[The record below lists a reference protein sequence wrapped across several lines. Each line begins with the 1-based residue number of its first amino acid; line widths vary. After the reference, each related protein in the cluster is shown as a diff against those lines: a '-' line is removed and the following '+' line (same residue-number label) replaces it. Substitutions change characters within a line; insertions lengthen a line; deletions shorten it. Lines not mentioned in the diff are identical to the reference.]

1 MQNAKY
7 LFLLTCWLGASTL
20 GAQTFNAFLKAGDEE
35 FAIGNYYAALQ
46 RYQEAIDIEEDRAD
60 VRYKAAEAARQFQAY
75 QQASRLYQGVR
86 ADSLQRAAYPL
97 ATYWQ
102 GRMQHRLGNYDQARM
117 LYDQFLA
124 EQPARQDEFAQKARR
139 LLEELDWVE
148 DQLNRADE
156 AAPRLALA
164 RMTDDY
170 NSPYT
175 DFDATFVGDTLF
187 YSSFAYAPPVDDDY
201 TPSRIYGR
209 VLYSVDGGAP
219 ELWAAL
225 NDSTGHTGHTAF
237 NRDHTR
243 LYYTLCA
250 YVGQTTDLHCSL
262 YTRTYDAGHLGPK
275 TRLSDAVNLT
285 GYTHTEP
292 AVGYDPASGEERLYY
307 VSDRPLGKGGLDLW
321 YAPLRPDG
329 TAGTPVNLAVL
340 NTDEDDITPSYH
352 QASRTLYFSSERS
365 PGFGG
370 FDVYQS
376 RLGETGDWGAPRN
389 LGAAVNTSYHDIY
402 YHLNE
407 GETLAT
413 LASNRPGSQLLDP
426 DEGACCYDLYQFESL
441 VFDLLARS
449 FDARNRLPLEGVT
462 FTLSELRPDGTL
474 VPLEERLGVGNEFTA
489 ELEKGKVYVIS
500 GAHPD
505 YLVVSDTLY
514 LDGNR
519 PPSSYLIETDLYLLP
534 KILDLHV
541 ETFVQNSGEPLNGAV
556 VQLFEYDDE
565 IDLQSH
571 PNDNQY
577 RYKLDRDNLYK
588 VIASKPGYFS
598 DTLVLDLSQLGNP
611 LTMNEK
617 LYLQEKEVEDFPPL
631 TLYFDNDRPNPRSR
645 ATTTNVSY
653 EQAYRDYY
661 RRKGEFINE
670 YTKVL
675 EGRDSF
681 LAERRME
688 AFFEREVKDSYESID
703 VFSSKVLERLEN
715 GERIKLFIKGYTSPR
730 AGADYNYLLG
740 QRRVATLRNHFD
752 RYAGGILRGYM
763 NSGQLLIEEI
773 SFGETTAPQIISDKL
788 KDERNSIYG
797 IRASME
803 RRVEIVGLQ
812 VNNNAAV
819 GRTQ

>member
-1 MQNAKY
+1 MQYATY
-7 LFLLTCWLGASTL
+7 LFLFICCLGTSSI
-20 GAQTFNAFLKAGDEE
+20 GAQTFNAYVKAGDE
-35 FAIGNYYAALQ
+35 AYAVRNYYAALQ
-46 RYQEAIDIEEDRAD
+46 RYQEAIDIEEDRTD

-86 ADSLQRAAYPL
+86 ADSLARATYPL

-117 LYDQFLA
+117 LYNQFL
-124 EQPARQDEFAQKARR
+124 EDQPTRQDEFAIRSR
-139 LLEELDWVE
+139 ELLEELNWVE
-148 DQLNRADE
+148 DQLNRTDGE
-156 AAPRLALA
+156 APRLVLS
-164 RMTDDY
+164 RMSDDY
-170 NSPYT
+170 NSPYS

-187 YSSFAYAPPVDDDY
+187 YSSFAYEPPMDDGY

-209 VLYSVDGGAP
+209 VLYSVDGAAP
-219 ELWAAL
+219 ELWTAL

-237 NRDHTR
+237 NRDYTR
-243 LYYTLCA
+243 LYYTLCE
-250 YVGQTTDLHCSL
+250 YVGETTDLHCQL
-262 YTRTYDAGHLGPK
+262 YTRTYDAGRLGPK
-275 TRLSDAVNLT
+275 TRLGEAVNLP

-292 AVGYDPASGEERLYY
+292 AVGYDPVSGEERLYY

-321 YAPLRPDG
+321 YAPLRADG
-329 TAGTPVNLAVL
+329 TAGTPVNLAEL
-340 NTDEDDITPSYH
+340 NTNEDDITPSFH
-352 QASRTLYFSSERS
+352 QATRTLYFSSERS

-376 RLGETGDWGAPRN
+376 RLSESGNWGAAEN
-389 LGAAVNTSYHDIY
+389 LGAAINTSYHDIY
-402 YHLNE
+402 YRLSE
-407 GETLAT
+407 GETQAF
-413 LASNRPGSQLLDP
+413 LASNRPGSELLDP
-426 DEGACCYDLYQFESL
+426 DEGACCYDLYQLESL
-441 VFDLLARS
+441 IFDLLARS
-449 FDARNRLPLEGVT
+449 FDARSELPLEGVT

-474 VPLEERLGVGNEFTA
+474 VPLDERLGDGNEYTA

-500 GAHPD
+500 GSHPD
-505 YLVVSDTLY
+505 YLVISDTIR
-514 LDGNR
+514 LDGNQPMR
-519 PPSSYLIETDLYLLP
+519 SNKLETDLYLLP
-534 KILDLHV
+534 KILDLNI
-541 ETFVQNSGEPLNGAV
+541 ETFVKNSGEPLNGAV
-556 VQLFEYDDE
+556 VQLFEGDDE
-565 IDLQSH
+565 INLQSH

-577 RYKLDRDNLYK
+577 AYKLDRDKLYK

-598 DTLVLDLSQLGNP
+598 DTLVLDLTQLGNP

-617 LYLQEKEVEDFPPL
+617 LYLKEKDVEDFPPL

-645 ATTTNVSY
+645 ATTTSLSY
-653 EQAYRDYY
+653 EDAYRAYY

-670 YTKVL
+670 YTNVL

-703 VFSSKVLERLEN
+703 VFSSKVLERLEA
-715 GERIKLFIKGYTSPR
+715 GQRIKLFIKGYTSPR
-730 AGADYNYLLG
+730 AGADYNFLLG

-752 RYAGGILRGYM
+752 RYAGGVLRNYIA
-763 NSGQLLIEEI
+763 NGQLIIEEI
-773 SFGETTAPQIISDKL
+773 SFGESTAPQVISDKL

-812 VNNNAAV
+812 VNDNAAV